1 MENEKQ
7 ELERK
12 SEKFNK
18 NRKLY
23 KWDILFPLVAGMSVP
38 IGAFLLL
45 NCFRAFDVEP
55 FSLVKNTIFGPITG
69 GQFFIGGVATICS
82 FFGGIFSL
90 FNYAE
95 YKNKVK
101 NENAIK
107 TSIEYLNGALEKAK
121 EDLNEM
127 KKQKTEENKN
137 KDLE

>member
-23 KWDILFPLVAGMSVP
+23 KWDILFPLVVGMSVP
-38 IGAFLLL
+38 IGVFLLL

-69 GQFFIGGVATICS
+69 GQF
-82 FFGGIFSL
+82 L
-90 FNYAE
+90 
-95 YKNKVK
+95 
-101 NENAIK
+101 
-107 TSIEYLNGALEKAK
+107 
-121 EDLNEM
+121 
-127 KKQKTEENKN
+127 
-137 KDLE
+137 